1 MNFKQKKLI
10 AILILVCVAL
20 CVVLAGTLGMG
31 KSPVFM
37 SVLVVLQI
45 LIALLLH
52 DLELWFHGV
61 LMIAE
66 VIAGIAIDSL
76 ILVILFVIL
85 YIVVTISTKY
95 ICVGEK

>member
-10 AILILVCVAL
+10 VSLIILFVAFGG
-20 CVVLAGTLGMG
+20 VLAGTLGMG

>member
-20 CVVLAGTLGMG
+20 GVVLAGTLGMG

-45 LIALLLH
+45 LIALANGFGKLQ
-52 DLELWFHGV
+52 
-61 LMIAE
+61 
-66 VIAGIAIDSL
+66 
-76 ILVILFVIL
+76 
-85 YIVVTISTKY
+85 
-95 ICVGEK
+95 

>member
-20 CVVLAGTLGMG
+20 GVVLAGTLGMG

-52 DLELWFHGV
+52 DLDFWFHGV
-61 LMIAE
+61 LMIAD
-66 VIAGIAIDSL
+66 VFAGIALDSF